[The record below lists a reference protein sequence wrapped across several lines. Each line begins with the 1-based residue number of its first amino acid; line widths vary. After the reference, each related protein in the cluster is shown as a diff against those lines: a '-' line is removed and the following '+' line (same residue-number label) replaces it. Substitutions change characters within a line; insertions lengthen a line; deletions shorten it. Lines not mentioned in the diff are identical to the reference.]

1 MLTSEEVAD
10 ILGLETISSPDVVEK
25 ELQERLD
32 AYQKGSANAGTPKQ
46 IRLSYK
52 KRLKE
57 LEANKE
63 AIRLFI
69 HSLKVVDL
77 LNKAEETLKN
87 GYSVAVKVYLD
98 EAASINIE
106 ALDEETRLRFKV
118 LSAEAEAAA
127 SSVNPVKEP
136 EPSPQKPKEKPT
148 PPPSDQEK
156 ELPVE
161 EPKSTPD
168 SISVDVPEQSL
179 EKEIQSDDEVGAA
192 EVINASPSIDSPKEE
207 LPPPAPVEEESIDEA
222 ATAAEP
228 EPILN
233 REPEVE
239 IEPTSPEE
247 TISAYETIPEVI
259 PEPQETVTSVET
271 SEIPYFTLTY
281 KNGTRKLHIFNLS
294 EIRIGRSTSN
304 DFIIRVMPYGSISKH
319 RINEAN
325 KLISRYHATFEL
337 KEGQLS
343 ILDGQTTHAGSR
355 SPSGNGIYVNGVK
368 VDTFSFPPQGES
380 TLTLAGLPNNPDIA
394 QWDVS
399 SIPSVG
405 TPPQGIPQNRNSTAG
420 YFLKRFGSLHEDV
433 LFLDGTFLLSNL
445 DSSLPDIWMATSGTG
460 VLICDGANIFDLKG
474 YANKSDKKL
483 NILSVG
489 NLTQDLV

>member
-32 AYQKGSANAGTPKQ
+32 SYQKGSTNAGTPKQ

-57 LEANKE
+57 LQANKE
-63 AIRLFI
+63 AIQRFI
-69 HSLKVVDL
+69 RSLKVVDL
-77 LNKAEETLKN
+77 LNKAEKTLKN
-87 GYSVAVKVYLD
+87 GYSVAVKVYLN
-98 EAASINIE
+98 EAESMNIQD
-106 ALDEETRLRFKV
+106 LGEETYLRFKI

-127 SSVNPVKEP
+127 PSANETKEP
-136 EPSPQKPKEKPT
+136 ERPQTTPKEE
-148 PPPSDQEK
+148 PSAIPASEK
-156 ELPVE
+156 EEQTSIE
-161 EPKSTPD
+161 EEAPSF
-168 SISVDVPEQSL
+168 DVPEPSL
-179 EKEIQSDDEVGAA
+179 DKEIHANDEMEIEARISAPLSV
-192 EVINASPSIDSPKEE
+192 DSPKEE
-207 LPPPAPVEEESIDEA
+207 LSSPPPPIEETKSVEEEQFDEVEK
-222 ATAAEP
+222 TAES
-228 EPILN
+228 ELLQN
-233 REPEVE
+233 QEPEVE
-239 IEPTSPEE
+239 TVPSIPEK
-247 TISAYETIPEVI
+247 TISEGL
-259 PEPQETVTSVET
+259 QELQGTVPNVET
-271 SEIPYFTLTY
+271 SETPYFTLTY
-281 KNGTRKLHIFNLS
+281 KNGTRKLHIFNLP

-325 KLISRYHATFEL
+325 KLISRYHGTFEL
-337 KEGQLS
+337 KDGQLS
-343 ILDGQTTHAGSR
+343 ILDGQTTNTGDR

-368 VDTFSFPPQGES
+368 VDAFSFPPQGES

-399 SIPSVG
+399 SIPSIG
-405 TPPQGIPQNRNSTAG
+405 TPPQGVPQNKSSIAA

-445 DSSLPDIWMATSGTG
+445 DSSLPDIWMATSGKG

-474 YANKSDKKL
+474 YANKSDKRL
-483 NILSVG
+483 DILSVG